1 MKKRILSFAIA
12 LVMAS
17 ICFCAVMTE
26 PAAAAT
32 QYMTMNADYG
42 TDEIGTP
49 REKVGKYYIW
59 VENEIEN
66 NVMSAQLKCTTSL
79 KKKAKVLKTVRAK
92 SKELASRVIT
102 NGSTIFY
109 LVQEVGS
116 SGRAKCTIYK
126 TTIKSGKSK
135 KIKTITNIE
144 GIASAQLAACH
155 NGRIY
160 YNVWWFG
167 KDPVD
172 LKIDLYSCTLGGQ
185 NQRLEKENYVV
196 RSSYG
201 KYMTGNICNQDGGNY
216 TQVLYNVK
224 TKKAKSLLSAADSV
238 VYGDVI
244 YYYITY
250 GGAGTNKFAIK
261 KSNLNGKNI
270 INIKTGKDVSLS
282 YLGKRTA
289 YFYNYGTGVIK
300 KLVYKTKKL
309 TTVGVGWQ

>member
-12 LVMAS
+12 FVMAS
-17 ICFCAVMTE
+17 ICFGTLTTE
-26 PAAAAT
+26 PAAAAA
-32 QYMTMNADYG
+32 QYMTINADYG
-42 TDEIGTP
+42 SDEIGAP

-59 VENEIEN
+59 VEHEINN
-66 NVMSAQLKCTTSL
+66 NVTKDQLKCAASL

-92 SKELASRVIT
+92 SKELTSRVIT
-102 NGSTIFY
+102 NGSTVFY
-109 LVQEVGS
+109 LVQEVNS

-126 TTIKSGKSK
+126 TTVKSGKSK
-135 KIKTITNIE
+135 KIKTITNIA
-144 GIASAQLAACH
+144 GTDDIRMQLAAYY

-167 KDPVD
+167 KNPVD
-172 LKIDLYSCTLGGQ
+172 LKIDLYSCTLSGE

-201 KYMTGNICNQDGGNY
+201 KYMTGNIYNQDGGNY
-216 TQVLYNVK
+216 TQSLYNAK
-224 TKKAKSLLSAADSV
+224 TKKAKRLLSATDSV
-238 VYGDVI
+238 VYGDAI

-250 GGAGTNKFAIK
+250 SGAGSNKFAIK

-270 INIKTGKDVSLS
+270 TNIKTGKDLTLS

-289 YFYNYGTGVIK
+289 YFYNYDTGVTK

-309 TTVGVGWQ
+309 TTVR